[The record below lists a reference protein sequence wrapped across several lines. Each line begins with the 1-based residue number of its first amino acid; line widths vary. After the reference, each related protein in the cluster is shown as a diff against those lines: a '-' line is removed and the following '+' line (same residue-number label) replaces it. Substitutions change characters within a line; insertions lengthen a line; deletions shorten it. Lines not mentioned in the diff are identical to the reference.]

1 MNTSFMTKSP
11 SEVPSS
17 RPVSFSK
24 TIMTELIMPNDTNPL
39 GNLMGGNLMR
49 WMDIAGGICAGRH
62 CGSLVVTASVDHVTF
77 KRPIRLGDVI
87 TITATVTKAFKTSV
101 EVYLEVTTTSLRGG
115 IPKKSNHAFMT
126 FVAIDPETKL
136 PTKIPGVDLETMEQ
150 QKLAE
155 PALRRRE
162 VRLILSG
169 RMKAEDAT
177 DLRAYFS
184 QMGHDEE
191 SKKENEKE

>member
-1 MNTSFMTKSP
+1 
-11 SEVPSS
+11 
-17 RPVSFSK
+17 
-24 TIMTELIMPNDTNPL
+24 
-39 GNLMGGNLMR
+39 MR

-87 TITATVTKAFKTSV
+87 TITAHVTKAFTTSV

-136 PTKIPGVDLETMEQ
+136 PTKIPGVELETREQ

-177 DLRAYFS
+177 DLRAYFG
-184 QMGHDEE
+184 QMDDADVIE
-191 SKKENEKE
+191 KENKKK

>member
-1 MNTSFMTKSP
+1 
-11 SEVPSS
+11 
-17 RPVSFSK
+17 
-24 TIMTELIMPNDTNPL
+24 MTELIMPNDTNPL

-87 TITATVTKAFKTSV
+87 TITATVTKAFTTSV

-136 PTKIPGVDLETMEQ
+136 PTKIPGVELETTEQ

-177 DLRAYFS
+177 DLRAYFG
-184 QMGHDEE
+184 QMDHTDEKKNE
-191 SKKENEKE
+191 RKKE

>member
-1 MNTSFMTKSP
+1 MKQESHSI
-11 SEVPSS
+11 PSS

-24 TIMTELIMPNDTNPL
+24 TVMTELIMPNDTNPL

-49 WMDIAGGICAGRH
+49 LMDIAGSICAGRH
-62 CGSLVVTASVDHVTF
+62 CGSLVVTASVDHVNF
-77 KRPIRLGDVI
+77 SKPIKLGEVI
-87 TITATVTKAFKTSV
+87 TLTASVTKAFNTSV
-101 EVYLEVTTTSLRGG
+101 EVYVEVETASFEGG
-115 IPKKSNHAFMT
+115 IPEKSNHAFMT
-126 FVAIDPETKL
+126 FVAIDRETLK
-136 PTKIPGVDLETMEQ
+136 PARIPAVELETREQ

-169 RMKAEDAT
+169 RMKAEEAT

-184 QMGHDEE
+184 QMG
-191 SKKENEKE
+191 K